1 MGKLLL
7 IMSLL
12 FLFGCSSLLP
22 TVRSWPAAPA
32 DLKQV
37 CPELKETAQD
47 TTKLSE
53 VIKVVTEN
61 YATYHECRIKMNAWI
76 EWYDSQ
82 KLIFE
87 RVK

>member
-12 FLFGCSSLLP
+12 FLFGCSSFTP
-22 TVRSWPAAPA
+22 TERHWPARPA

-37 CPELKETAQD
+37 CPELKETPDD